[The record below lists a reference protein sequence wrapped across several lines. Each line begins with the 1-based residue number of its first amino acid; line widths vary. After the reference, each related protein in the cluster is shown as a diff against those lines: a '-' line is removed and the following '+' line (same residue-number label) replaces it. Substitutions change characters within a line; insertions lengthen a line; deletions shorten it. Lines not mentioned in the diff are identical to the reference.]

1 MMAEGGG
8 NHQPG
13 MVVAKGG
20 EVVRS
25 GVFERREEDIVRTLR
40 RAVHAQKT
48 VDDSLDLVLQALQTR
63 GYEFP
68 RVYRKKA
75 DICFLIKS
83 LGLPEQYGLG
93 TSFSM
98 NHPILE
104 RVINDEAVYA
114 NSDVFSSSTELEQTD
129 PLYYI
134 RQTQPTLTGLI
145 GIPYIGHPV
154 HREREVKGTIIA
166 NYDPTRLPTLNKG
179 VSPSGEV
186 QDREGMML
194 SDIGEIIGEKVANIV
209 DIEYLA
215 RQNEQLR
222 KITEALEQSNKHL
235 TDQAYTDDNTGLPN
249 RRRFGIDLDEY
260 MAAIPRG
267 FNYNLLVY
275 DCDGF
280 KGVNDSPNGGH
291 ARGDQ
296 FLRDKAE
303 LLLKLQRQDTRVI
316 KTYRLGGDE
325 FAVVYKSASADDV
338 TFFAEILR
346 EGISKISV
354 PEGCKPVTASIGV
367 MTPAVIRT
375 FTKAEDLLNK
385 IDQTLYRAKV
395 RKDCVEFYM
404 G

>member
-1 MMAEGGG
+1 MMVDGKEG
-8 NHQPG
+8 HEPG
-13 MVVAKGG
+13 MVVVKGV
-20 EVVRS
+20 EVVRK
-25 GVFERREEDIVRTLR
+25 GIFERREEDIVRTLR

-48 VDDSLDLVLQALQTR
+48 VDASLDLVLQALQTR

-68 RVYRKKA
+68 RVYRKKGEVC
-75 DICFLIKS
+75 ILIQS
-83 LGLPEQYGLG
+83 LGLPEEYRHG

-114 NSDVFSSSTELEQTD
+114 NSDVFSSSTVLEPID

-134 RQTQPTLTGLI
+134 REQQPTLTGLI

-166 NYDPTRLPTLNKG
+166 NYDPKRLPTLIKG
-179 VSPSGEV
+179 VNANGEV
-186 QDREGMML
+186 EDREGMIL

-209 DIEYLA
+209 DLEFLA

-222 KITEALEQSNKHL
+222 KTTEALELANRHL
-235 TDQAYTDDNTGLPN
+235 TDQAYTDELTGMPN
-249 RRRFGIDLDEY
+249 KRRFGLDLTEY
-260 MAAIPRG
+260 MAAIAKG
-267 FNYNLLVY
+267 FYYNLLMY

-291 ARGDQ
+291 PRGDR

-303 LLLKLQRQDTRVI
+303 LLLKMQKNDSRII

-325 FAVVYKSASADDV
+325 FGVVYNSASVDEV
-338 TFFAEILR
+338 TFFAEILNR
-346 EGISKISV
+346 CISQIPV
-354 PEGCKPVTASIGV
+354 PEDCKPVTASIGI
-367 MTPAVIRT
+367 MTPEMIRG
-375 FTKAEDLLNK
+375 FNNAAELLNK
-385 IDQTLYRAKV
+385 IDQTLYRAKS
-395 RKDCVEFYM
+395 RKDCVMFYER
-404 G
+404 

>member
-1 MMAEGGG
+1 MIIDGKGHE
-8 NHQPG
+8 PG
-13 MVVAKGG
+13 MVVVKGA
-20 EVVRS
+20 EVVRA
-25 GVFERREEDIVRTLR
+25 GIFERRDEDIVRALR
-40 RAVHAQKT
+40 RAVHSQKT
-48 VDDSLDLVLQALQTR
+48 VDASLDLVLQALQKR

-68 RVYRKKA
+68 RVYRKKGEVC
-75 DICFLIKS
+75 ILIQS
-83 LGLPEQYGLG
+83 LGLPEEYGHG

-114 NSDVFSSSTELEQTD
+114 NSDMFSSTTELESTD
-129 PLYYI
+129 PLYHI
-134 RQTQPTLTGLI
+134 RQMQPTLTGLI

-166 NYDPTRLPTLNKG
+166 NYDPKRLQTLIKG
-179 VSPSGEV
+179 VNANGEV
-186 QDREGMML
+186 EDREGMIL

-209 DIEYLA
+209 DLEFLA

-222 KITEALEQSNKHL
+222 KTTEALELSNRHL
-235 TDQAYTDDNTGLPN
+235 TDQAYTDELTGLLN

-260 MAAIPRG
+260 MKSITRG

-291 ARGDQ
+291 PRGDQ

-325 FAVVYKSASADDV
+325 FAVVYNSASVDDV
-338 TFFAEILR
+338 LFFAENLR
-346 EGISKISV
+346 TEISRIPV
-354 PEGCKPVTASIGV
+354 PEGCNPVTASIGV
-367 MTPAVIRT
+367 MTPEIIRT
-375 FTKAEDLLNK
+375 FTKADDLLNRV
-385 IDQTLYRAKV
+385 DQTLYRAKE
-395 RKDCVEFYM
+395 RKDCVVFYER
-404 G
+404 